1 MSNKDK
7 KIFAVTEAGKPVTI
21 RSRIYDER
29 LNATTNGSL
38 IITRLTR
45 EDQGIY
51 TANILRR
58 SAGQCV
64 QFYNLVLHGLPIEDL
79 CGETRHVSHELGGEV
94 VLPVQQSEVQDIT
107 WMMDRN
113 KNIFAVTEPG
123 KPVIIRSLIYDG
135 RLKATAD
142 GSLVISKLTRED
154 QGIYKGSVL
163 RWRSGQ
169 CVLFYNL
176 TVYASFRNSSITPPL
191 RNISKMSSNG
201 AITTPSRKQATAWII
216 VILCVFA
223 TAVLMLIFIVS
234 IVVSRVQEGTTSQH
248 ELLYCDLDLKRLQ
261 KGTRARNTEEETTIT
276 YSFLRFSKT
285 TKNGEWK
292 KHLQSS
298 FTSDSVK

>member
-234 IVVSRVQEGTTSQH
+234 IVVSRVQEGT
-248 ELLYCDLDLKRLQ
+248 
-261 KGTRARNTEEETTIT
+261 RARNTEEETTIT